1 MAGKLTL
8 STLNNDTGVLAVQ
21 NGMNG
26 IAKAWVNFNGST
38 AAIRASFNVGSITK
52 NGTGDYTANF
62 TTAMPNAN
70 YAVTCGGKLNDT
82 TTPDNISGATN
93 GSTINPNSFTTS
105 SVRMVTIPSYN
116 GSATDFTIVT
126 VAVFSS

>member
-82 TTPDNISGATN
+82 TTPDNIGGATN